1 VPGNDHRILSDYQHE
16 WPLGTLRNPD
26 GSPLLR
32 AAASIRGWLDILR
45 LIIERTV
52 GWVPALL
59 EMLDAWL
66 RELVGEHWW
75 EQFAAWQ
82 RTALGAGL
90 RA

>member
-1 VPGNDHRILSDYQHE
+1 MPGNDHRILSDYQHD
-16 WPLGTLRNPD
+16 WPLDTLRNRD

-32 AAASIRGWLDILR
+32 AAASIRGWLDVLR

-66 RELVGEHWW
+66 RGLVGERWW

-82 RTALGAGL
+82 RAALGAGPS
-90 RA
+90 A